1 MASCFRASTKGV
13 FAAPASKR
21 IDYRTGMHAL
31 IIEPQAFTACDI
43 EDALRDI
50 GFTSFAFAIAADEAV
65 LAAAAQRP
73 DLVTA
78 AVNLAPG
85 CGIDAAQA
93 ICEEQP
99 VPVVFITHAE
109 DKVRRRAPQARV
121 VSKQPFRPA
130 ALCAAVAA
138 AKPLAT

>member
-1 MASCFRASTKGV
+1 
-13 FAAPASKR
+13 
-21 IDYRTGMHAL
+21 MHAL

-43 EDALRDI
+43 EDALREI
-50 GFTSFAFAIAADEAV
+50 GFTSFAFAIAAEDAI
-65 LAAAAQRP
+65 LAAAGQRP

-93 ICEEQP
+93 ICQNQP

-109 DKVRRRAPQARV
+109 GQVRQRAPEAPV

-138 AKPLAT
+138 ARPLGS

>member
-1 MASCFRASTKGV
+1 
-13 FAAPASKR
+13 
-21 IDYRTGMHAL
+21 MHAL

-50 GFTSFAFAIAADEAV
+50 GFTSFAFAVAADEAV
-65 LAAAAQRP
+65 LAAAGQRP

-109 DKVRRRAPQARV
+109 GKVRRRVPEAPV

-138 AKPLAT
+138 ARPFRA

>member
-1 MASCFRASTKGV
+1 
-13 FAAPASKR
+13 
-21 IDYRTGMHAL
+21 MHAL

-50 GFTSFAFAIAADEAV
+50 GFTSFDFAITADDAV
-65 LAAAAQRP
+65 LAAAGHRP
-73 DLVTA
+73 DLITA

-85 CGIDAAQA
+85 CGIDAAQT
-93 ICEEQP
+93 ICAEEP

-109 DKVRRRAPQARV
+109 GKVRGRVHEATV

-130 ALCAAVAA
+130 ALSAAVATA
-138 AKPLAT
+138 RPLGE